1 MPGVK
6 QNIGIIHDVSNSQ
19 MVEKWALKDTTKL
32 THFKEQWRIGTELD
46 GLENGIS

>member
-6 QNIGIIHDVSNSQ
+6 QNINITHDVSNAQ
-19 MVEKWALKDTTKL
+19 MVKIEL

-46 GLENGIS
+46 GLQNGIS